1 MLIDTHCHLDF
12 PEYDTDRDEVIKRA
26 FEQGIARIINVGSS
40 LKGSHDSVA
49 LADKYDCV
57 YAAVGVH
64 PHDAHTFNP
73 EAEGV
78 IRQLAKRKKVVAI
91 GEIGLDFYR
100 NFSKPEDQRPMFE
113 RLLGLAKE
121 VFLPVVIHSRQAEA
135 ETLKYLKAAMPIRA
149 LVHCFSG
156 DESFMRSCL
165 DMGFYIS
172 FTCNITYKK
181 AQNLRDLVKVI
192 PMNKLLLE
200 TDAPYLS
207 PEGFRGKRNEP
218 AQVKLLAVE
227 IARIRDC
234 SVKEI
239 EDATTDN
246 AMKFFNLI

>member
-12 PEYDTDRDEVIKRA
+12 PEYDADRAEVIERSI
-26 FEQGIARIINVGSS
+26 EQGVSRIINVGSS
-40 LKGSHDSVA
+40 LKGSLDSVA
-49 LADKYDCV
+49 LAEKYDCV
-57 YAAVGVH
+57 FAAVGLH
-64 PHDAHTFNP
+64 PHEAQSFNT
-73 EAEGV
+73 EAEGA

-100 NFSKPEDQRPMFE
+100 NFSKPEDQRLMFE

-121 VFLPVVIHSRQAEA
+121 VSLPVVIHSREAEA
-135 ETLKYLKAAMPIRA
+135 EVLKYLLAAMPVEA

-181 AQNLRDLVKVI
+181 AQNLRDLVKVM
-192 PMNKLLLE
+192 PMDRLLLE

-207 PEGFRGKRNEP
+207 PEGLRGRRNEP
-218 AQVKLLAVE
+218 AHVKLLAAEV
-227 IARIRDC
+227 ARIKGC
-234 SVKEI
+234 SVEEI
-239 EDATTDN
+239 EGATTNN
-246 AMKFFNLI
+246 AVKFFNLP

>member
-12 PEYDTDRDEVIKRA
+12 PEYDADRDEVIKRA

-40 LKGSHDSVA
+40 LKGSRDSVA

-57 YAAVGVH
+57 YAAVGIH
-64 PHDAHTFNP
+64 PHNAHTFNL
-73 EAEGV
+73 EAEGA
-78 IRQLAKRKKVVAI
+78 IRQLVKRKKVVAI

-113 RLLGLAKE
+113 SLLGLAKE

-135 ETLKYLKAAMPIRA
+135 EVLKCLMAAMPIRA

-156 DESFMRSCL
+156 DERFMRSCL

-181 AQNLRDLVKVI
+181 AQNLRDLVKVVPI
-192 PMNKLLLE
+192 NKLVLE

-218 AQVKLLAVE
+218 AQVKLLAAE

-234 SVKEI
+234 SVQEI
-239 EDATTDN
+239 ENTTTDN